1 MSSSSLGACLLASP
15 DPWALTNC
23 NNPGKRC
30 GAGDP
35 VAFLEALHRRIV
47 DRIAWP
53 WARDWLARH
62 AHLELAERA
71 GWPVLVLVFS
81 AKPPEQGGLLSNTL
95 TPLLLKHYRAAAKTS
110 GRASG
115 PLTDLA
121 ATLELWE
128 VGQ

>member
-1 MSSSSLGACLLASP
+1 MNSSCLGAGRQASP
-15 DPWALTNC
+15 DPWVLTNC
-23 NNPGKRC
+23 NNPGKPC

-71 GWPVLVLVFS
+71 GWPVLVLVLT
-81 AKPPEQGGLLSNTL
+81 AKPPEQGALLSNTL
-95 TPLLLKHYRAAAKTS
+95 TLHLLKHYRDAAKTA

-115 PLTDLA
+115 PRTDLA
-121 ATLELWE
+121 ATLELRE
-128 VGQ
+128 VAQ